1 MSYTP
6 CPQVSFF
13 EPSQL
18 DQHCKSYR
26 HFAESQHTMAAYKE
40 INYVEHDNGEVTP
53 VKVTTHD
60 LHNLVEGTVQIQV
73 HIDMSADPVV
83 DLTYM
88 DDETIASDEEDNDDN
103 GDGSS
108 WPSKVNSGTSF
119 IFEESIFYDSGDDGS
134 NRYNDFYIQCTES
147 HDDSVVSRLTT
158 EEDDMCLRCLECAGR
173 GNGGWMHCLDCYHF
187 HYRA

>member
-1 MSYTP
+1 MFPKSNPRHGNKNSSILHSTNPKRVVREVDYNP
-6 CPQVSFF
+6 IDGAALALVS
-13 EPSQL
+13 S
-18 DQHCKSYR
+18 HR
-26 HFAESQHTMAAYKE
+26 ESQIKGKLLTDPDSGNRREK
-40 INYVEHDNGEVTP
+40 IP
-53 VKVTTHD
+53 
-60 LHNLVEGTVQIQV
+60 
-73 HIDMSADPVV
+73 SA
-83 DLTYM
+83 
-88 DDETIASDEEDNDDN
+88 ETIASDEEDNDDN

-173 GNGGWMHCLDCYHF
+173 GNGGWMHCLDCYRF